1 MKKLEADKIKLSEKW
16 IKLSN
21 KNKNED
27 KLKQRIKEL
36 EGIQT
41 AKNSE
46 IMDLYSKIHEFEQTN
61 KNSQKGKLT
70 PPLMKCMKRDNA
82 MSAIFWF
89 KLIFFSSF

>member
-36 EGIQT
+36 ETIQT

-46 IMDLYSKIHEFEQTN
+46 IMDLYCKIDEFEQMS
-61 KNSQKGKLT
+61 KNYQKGKLQ
-70 PPLMKCMKRDNA
+70 LNN
-82 MSAIFWF
+82 SNN
-89 KLIFFSSF
+89 